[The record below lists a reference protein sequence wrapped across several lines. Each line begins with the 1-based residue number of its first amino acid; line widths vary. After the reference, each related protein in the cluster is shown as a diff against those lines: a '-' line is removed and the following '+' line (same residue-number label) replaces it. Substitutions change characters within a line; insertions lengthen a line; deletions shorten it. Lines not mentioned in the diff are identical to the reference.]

1 MIRYELIPPA
11 ITKSLDAYAST
22 GRPTGGCLRAILA
35 NDLFE
40 AVGRADEGTQDA
52 LASIVSYVYNEL
64 PSDCHG
70 SYEKVD
76 AWRDRFSAGPV
87 APRAPTDTP

>member
-1 MIRYELIPPA
+1 MNAIPPA
-11 ITKSLDAYAST
+11 IRESLDAYAST

-40 AVGRADEGTQDA
+40 AVGRADEDTHVA
-52 LASIVSYVYNEL
+52 LPSIVSYIYNEL
-64 PSDCHG
+64 PSPCHG

-76 AWRDRFSAGPV
+76 AWIESFSAEVP
-87 APRAPTDTP
+87 